1 MSPEAGRASF
11 VVIRGG
17 GRRRAAGVYIGNSSG
32 GIFCCRKQGQFILFF
47 VNATKERTEGGP
59 GPGVGGFENS
69 DVDCCS

>member
-1 MSPEAGRASF
+1 M
-11 VVIRGG
+11 
-17 GRRRAAGVYIGNSSG
+17 YIGNSSG

-59 GPGVGGFENS
+59 GVGGFENS

>member
-11 VVIRGG
+11 CSNKGRGEA
-17 GRRRAAGVYIGNSSG
+17 AAGVYIGNSSG

-59 GPGVGGFENS
+59 AVGGGFRG
-69 DVDCCS
+69 V